1 MTTPSKSNGT
11 PSKQRRTPAK
21 QTPGSTQ
28 RTRKKVFYFYSLIF
42 IGFYLAA
49 KKRNPLTALQ
59 EDEPAASPAP
69 SSVQM
74 PFTPGR
80 TPNKN
85 RGFIKIIFIRLYS
98 KIYHLRNAI
107 FTNDI
112 YNITCT

>member
-1 MTTPSKSNGT
+1 MEHHQNNVVHRLNKRLGRHNEHVEYFFSNE
-11 PSKQRRTPAK
+11 
-21 QTPGSTQ
+21 
-28 RTRKKVFYFYSLIF
+28 FIYFLF
-42 IGFYLAA
+42 FLAA

-59 EDEPAASPAP
+59 EDEPVASPAP

-85 RGFIKIIFIRLYS
+85 RGFLRL
-98 KIYHLRNAI
+98 HLFLYTQRNPLFRNGI

-112 YNITCT
+112 YNITCTK